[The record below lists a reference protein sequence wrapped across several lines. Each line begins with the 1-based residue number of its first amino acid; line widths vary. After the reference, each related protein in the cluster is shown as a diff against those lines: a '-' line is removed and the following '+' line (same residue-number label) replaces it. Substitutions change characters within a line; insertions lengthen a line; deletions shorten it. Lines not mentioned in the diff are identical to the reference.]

1 MNELCLKDAG
11 GGGDSDN
18 VHQLDTPES
27 SVHRVLML
35 WTKMSNNSPVTPEL
49 DSLASSVVKGSGS
62 EENVGKAIPY
72 SDVVS
77 SLSSSISA
85 SSLI

>member
-1 MNELCLKDAG
+1 M
-11 GGGDSDN
+11 
-18 VHQLDTPES
+18 
-27 SVHRVLML
+27 LMS
-35 WTKMSNNSPVTPEL
+35 WTKTSNNSPVTPEL